1 MQYKTFN
8 LEIFY
13 LEVDNCFSVFI
24 ITDLEVKSLVQ
35 CIIINFLSQE
45 FYEDIITRIS
55 NFCYRVGK
63 VLAKEFQFKENVTQE
78 EDRMVDGAFHC
89 IFHDN
94 KSD

>member
-24 ITDLEVKSLVQ
+24 ITDLEVKSLAQ
-35 CIIINFLSQE
+35 CIIINFLSQQL
-45 FYEDIITRIS
+45 YEDIITRIS
-55 NFCYRVGK
+55 NFWYRVGK
-63 VLAKEFQFKENVTQE
+63 VLAKEFQFKENFTQE

-89 IFHDN
+89 IFYDN